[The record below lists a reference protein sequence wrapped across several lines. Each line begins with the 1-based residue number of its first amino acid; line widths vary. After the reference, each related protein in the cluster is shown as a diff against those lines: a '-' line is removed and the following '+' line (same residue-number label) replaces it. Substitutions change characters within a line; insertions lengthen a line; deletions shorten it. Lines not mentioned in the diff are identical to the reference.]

1 MRRTIIVFTAAV
13 LLAGPAM
20 ANGLFDGWVS
30 PGVQGTWST
39 AAGCAYLRDGK
50 DKSKHPA
57 GDYESYTYLRDSGI
71 EGYESSCSFVHR
83 DQDPYGNIVAMASC
97 TDEGDGW
104 PDLFLLERDYKGG
117 WRVTTK
123 GGRDGTDVTLYP
135 MRCDALPR

>member
-1 MRRTIIVFTAAV
+1 MRRVIIALAFMAVALPPATA
-13 LLAGPAM
+13 G
-20 ANGLFDGWVS
+20 GLFDGWVS

-50 DKSKHPA
+50 DKSKHPK
-57 GDYESYTYLRDSGI
+57 GDYESYTYLRDGGI

-104 PDLFLLERDYKGG
+104 PELFLLERDYNGG
-117 WRVTTK
+117 WRAITK
-123 GGRDGTDVTLYP
+123 GGKDGTNVELYP
-135 MRCDALPR
+135 VRCDAPPR